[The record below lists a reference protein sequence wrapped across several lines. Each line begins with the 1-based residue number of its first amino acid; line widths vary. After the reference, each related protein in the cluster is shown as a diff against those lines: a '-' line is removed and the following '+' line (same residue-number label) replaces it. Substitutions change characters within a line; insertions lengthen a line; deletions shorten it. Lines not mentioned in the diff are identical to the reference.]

1 MLNVDNI
8 FVSYDKAFVIDGVS
22 LQIGTDECICILG
35 SNGSGKTT
43 LLRTISGILHPS
55 EGNISFMSDDI
66 TNLPSL
72 DIVNKGIVHVQE
84 ERGLFYGMSVLENLE
99 LGAYRSEARVDK
111 DAKLTEIFNLFPILE
126 ERQKQLARSL
136 SGGEQQMLAI
146 ARGLMAKPKLLMLDE
161 PSLGLA
167 PVIQDRLF
175 DTIKLINNSGI
186 GILLV
191 EQNAFRALP
200 ISSRAYVLENGKVVL
215 EGSAEDLWKNNK
227 IKEAYIST
235 M

>member
-1 MLNVDNI
+1 LLHVENLH
-8 FVSYDKAFVIDGVS
+8 VSYDKASVIDDVS
-22 LQIGTDECICILG
+22 LRLEENECICILG

-55 EGNISFMSDDI
+55 KGSIFFIDDDI
-66 TNLPSL
+66 THLSSL
-72 DIVNKGIVHVQE
+72 EIVNKGIVHVQE
-84 ERGLFYGMSVLENLE
+84 ERGLFPGMSVLENLE
-99 LGAYRSEARVDK
+99 LGAYRQEARVEK
-111 DAKLTEIFNLFPILE
+111 DEKLEEIFNLFPILK
-126 ERQKQLARSL
+126 ERQKQLAKSL

-175 DTIKLINNSGI
+175 DTIKLINNTGI

-200 ISSRAYVLENGKVVL
+200 ISSRAYVLENGRIVL
-215 EGSAEDLWKNNK
+215 EGTAEDLWKNK
-227 IKEAYIST
+227 KVKEAYIAA